1 MLIGSLVLSRRLIQ
15 SQKAKHVHNVSKQ
28 TPSFFRTCW
37 LKVGSCHLSCSSPLH
52 LLTWPVAPASCYFL
66 PPSSHKEQ
74 QDVETLVQS
83 GHHHLNHVRGEL
95 ASLGLLLALLAFLCI
110 ILNQIRSLFSFPC
123 PLPRKKHRWLEETWL
138 PPKKGAFEV
147 VPDLGKS
154 KRHLWKLKDMLLFWH
169 ILSHLPPWK
178 VAMLREKPDTIA
190 SFKKTIAGQE
200 IVEDHFVDQG
210 ETWQMYVGYLY
221 NGALQN
227 VPHVHEVHKIK
238 SHGLEL
244 QRRNQNQ
251 RSHLSCVLPS
261 DARWRGIL
269 RFTNFIIHIWPS
281 SNLRSS
287 ACQQHIRSRRSFL
300 RIFFSLLAA
309 PENPGGT
316 KTYKNQIL
324 LTCIT
329 CIPV

>member
-1 MLIGSLVLSRRLIQ
+1 MTL
-15 SQKAKHVHNVSKQ
+15 
-28 TPSFFRTCW
+28 CW
-37 LKVGSCHLSCSSPLH
+37 LEVWWSLGGSSNRTRPNMCTMSASKPHLFSEHVGSKLALVIAVLAALHPCTSWRGQLLQLLAISCPHRRTRNNRMSKH
-52 LLTWPVAPASCYFL
+52 WCNQGTIIRIMCVAS
-66 PPSSHKEQ
+66 
-74 QDVETLVQS
+74 
-83 GHHHLNHVRGEL
+83 L

-110 ILNQIRSLFSFPC
+110 ILNQIRSLFSFPY

-147 VPDLGKS
+147 VPDLGKL

-210 ETWQMYVGYLY
+210 ETWQMHVGYLY

-251 RSHLSCVLPS
+251 RSHL
-261 DARWRGIL
+261 ARYFKI
-269 RFTNFIIHIWPS
+269 
-281 SNLRSS
+281 
-287 ACQQHIRSRRSFL
+287 
-300 RIFFSLLAA
+300 
-309 PENPGGT
+309 
-316 KTYKNQIL
+316 Y
-324 LTCIT
+324 
-329 CIPV
+329 